1 MRAIVYAPEAVDDL
15 RDLYDYIAGHGA
27 PNAALAYVTRLDE
40 RCAGLADFPEQGVRR
55 DDIRPNLRLL
65 GFERRTMIAFFVTAD
80 AVVIIRIL
88 HGGQDVGL
96 ALGE

>member
-15 RDLYDYIAGHGA
+15 RDLYDHIAGHGA

-40 RCAGLADFPEQGVRR
+40 RCAGLADFPEQGARR

-65 GFERRTMIAFFVTAD
+65 GFERRTMIAFFVTVD
-80 AVVIIRIL
+80 AVVIIRVL
-88 HGGQDVGL
+88 HGGQDVRL